1 MRNNRQFLGI
11 LFFSLAGP
19 LIASTQDQT
28 SVSTAGAP
36 PKLLLLVHREI
47 KFGKAGE
54 RQKLEASLTR
64 AFDRLTVPNSWIDL
78 QSITGPPKAL
88 SFDPFDSFEHL
99 GRAADDWGHIFA
111 AHPELARMQ
120 EEIEALVSNEST
132 LIAVRRDDLGYRPD
146 SIDLSQARFLRVL
159 EVRILP
165 GHESDF
171 VEAFEILG
179 EAYQKIKADLPWMV
193 YQVNVGVPSPAFLI
207 FVPMRTLQQNDDLLS
222 WRKSLREAEGE
233 VAARRMDEIAR
244 DAYVSAESNLYVVS
258 PEMSHVSKD
267 FARGDPEF
275 WTPRRPPENAKPA
288 ASKEDR
294 KSSVQKGAGSKQNQ

>member
-99 GRAADDWGHIFA
+99 GRAADDWSRIFA
-111 AHPELARMQ
+111 AHPELAR
-120 EEIEALVSNEST
+120 
-132 LIAVRRDDLGYRPD
+132 RRDDLGYRPD

-159 EVRILP
+159 EVRVLP

-179 EAYQKIKADLPWMV
+179 EAYQKIKADLPWVV
-193 YQVNVGVPSPAFLI
+193 YEVNAGLPSPAFLV
-207 FVPMRTLQQNDDLLS
+207 FVPMHTLEKNDDLLS

-233 VAARRMDEIAR
+233 AAVHRMDEIAR
-244 DAYVSAESNLYVVS
+244 DAYTSTESDLYEVR
-258 PEMSHVSKD
+258 PEMSHVSKE
-267 FARGDPEF
+267 FAHGDPEF
-275 WTPRRPPENAKPA
+275 WTHLIQVAF
-288 ASKEDR
+288 
-294 KSSVQKGAGSKQNQ
+294 GAGISISRD

>member
-1 MRNNRQFLGI
+1 MRNKRQFLGV
-11 LFFSLAGP
+11 LFFSLAGS

-99 GRAADDWGHIFA
+99 GRAADDWGRIFA
-111 AHPELARMQ
+111 ARPELARMQ
-120 EEIEALVSNEST
+120 EEVEALVSSEST

-146 SIDLSQARFLRVL
+146 SIDLSQARFLRVF
-159 EVRILP
+159 EVRLLP

-179 EAYQKIKADLPWMV
+179 EAYQKIKADLPWVV
-193 YQVNVGVPSPAFLI
+193 YEVNVGVPAPAFLI

-244 DAYVSAESNLYVVS
+244 DAYVSTESNLYVVS

-275 WTPRRPPENAKPA
+275 WTPRRPPESAKPA
-288 ASKEDR
+288 AGKEDR
-294 KSSVQKGAGSKQNQ
+294 KSSVQKGAGPKQNQ

>member
-1 MRNNRQFLGI
+1 MRNNRQFLGV
-11 LFFSLAGP
+11 LFFSLAGS

-99 GRAADDWGHIFA
+99 GRAAHDWGRIFA

-120 EEIEALVSNEST
+120 EEIEA
-132 LIAVRRDDLGYRPD
+132 RRDDLGYRPD

-193 YQVNVGVPSPAFLI
+193 YQVNIGVPSPAFLI

-244 DAYVSAESNLYVVS
+244 DAYVSAESNLCVVS
-258 PEMSHVSKD
+258 PEMSHVSKE
-267 FARGDPEF
+267 FAHGDPEF